1 MSFIKDLRESLHVS
15 PDKEQEIVNEI
26 EQHLEEETH
35 ALQLQGKN
43 SVLAKQESEQDMGDV
58 TDVARAFNKT
68 HTTLPKLLKSIHAKH
83 ALFFFLVYA
92 FICSQTSLLFFF
104 TFNTFAG
111 FLTVG
116 YPPYN
121 LVEQIISL
129 GILSV
134 PFFYLACS
142 SAKKIRL
149 RTNSLTE
156 LRTAYLSVVIGIIP
170 LNAAILTF
178 CNVIDG
184 NVRDAFAG
192 RFFVE
197 YHMDI
202 FFRNI
207 DALLMVI
214 ITTSLFYIFLFLLA
228 VLTTGFSKNNEG
240 ISIKM

>member
-1 MSFIKDLRESLHVS
+1 MSFIKNLRESLNVS
-15 PDKEQEIVNEI
+15 PDKEQKIVNEI
-26 EQHLEEETH
+26 EQHLEEEAH

-43 SVLAKQESEQDMGDV
+43 SVLAKQESEQDMGDA

-116 YPPYN
+116 YPPYD
-121 LVEQIISL
+121 LFGQIVSL
-129 GILSV
+129 SILSI
-134 PFFYLACS
+134 PFFHLACL

-149 RTNSLTE
+149 HTNSLAE
-156 LRTAYLSVVIGIIP
+156 LRTAYRSIVLGIIP

-184 NVRDAFAG
+184 NVRDAFVG

-207 DALLMVI
+207 DALFVVI
-214 ITTSLFYIFLFLLA
+214 IMTSLFYMFLFLLA
-228 VLTTGFSKNNEG
+228 ILTTGFSKNGEG